1 MTLFGLIPAYAYIN
15 AMDFIM
21 CLTSLT
27 GSALSSGGID
37 NNGLDIL
44 TVVIL
49 AVVLVAFITVFIYR
63 KKNRK

>member
-1 MTLFGLIPAYAYIN
+1 MFGTISAYAYIN
-15 AMDFIM
+15 IVGFIM

-27 GSALSSGGID
+27 GSAVTSADISD

-49 AVVLVAFITVFIYR
+49 AVVLVALITVFIYR